1 VSIRVYL
8 WLKSFRFLHFG
19 GNSPADH
26 ASFSVQQHLTG
37 GSFSSVEVLD
47 NAILLLDSGLVAGIE
62 YYLL

>member
-1 VSIRVYL
+1 
-8 WLKSFRFLHFG
+8 LHFG

-37 GSFSSVEVLD
+37 GSFSSVKVLD